1 MTESRV
7 VLVTGAANG
16 IGMAIARHL
25 VSQGMRVAI
34 VDTNVKAGRKAA
46 GELGPNAL
54 YFKSDVSQE
63 KQVQKSVASAVRA
76 FGRLDALVNNA
87 AISNPILSN
96 LNVKTWNR
104 VLSVNLTGAFLCAKY
119 AIPHLRKT
127 RGCIVNIAST
137 RALMSEPHT
146 EAYAASKGGLVA
158 LTHALAISFGP
169 EIRVNGIS
177 PGWIDTHKIALRP
190 KDHEQHPVGRVGRPE
205 DVAALAAFLISPAA
219 GFMTGQ
225 TYVIDGGMT
234 RKMIYKE

>member
-16 IGMAIARHL
+16 IGIAIARHL

-34 VDTNVKAGRKAA
+34 ADTNVKAGRKAA

-96 LNVKTWNR
+96 LNVKTWNK

-146 EAYAASKGGLVA
+146 EA
-158 LTHALAISFGP
+158 
-169 EIRVNGIS
+169 
-177 PGWIDTHKIALRP
+177 
-190 KDHEQHPVGRVGRPE
+190 
-205 DVAALAAFLISPAA
+205 
-219 GFMTGQ
+219 
-225 TYVIDGGMT
+225 
-234 RKMIYKE
+234 